1 MTENYLEA
9 YEKRLNEYKNAS
21 WKEPP
26 SNKHVALYTA
36 CANGVIHLEHFDNKI
51 EAISGREGDS
61 DFCMLPLIRV
71 LYQDVSKWTQKEQAD
86 MKHLQ
91 NRTISAL
98 EGFPFLPKEGQQI
111 MDEIVFWSENHLFM
125 TLTSAYLFY
134 QRMEMTNGVLREAD
148 WESKY
153 LECRLLRKY
162 LEIHL
167 HESFNGVYEVNSHVY
182 LPFTLNALLNLYDFA
197 VDSGIKNQA
206 NRLID
211 RIVELLALA
220 TDPSSGIINLS
231 G

>member
-9 YEKRLNEYKNAS
+9 YEKRLNEYKHAS

-26 SNKHVALYTA
+26 SNKHAALYTA
-36 CANGVIHLEHFDNKI
+36 CANGEIHLEHFDNKI

-71 LYQDVSKWTQKEQAD
+71 LYQDVSKWAKKEQEK
-86 MKHLQ
+86 MKDLQ
-91 NRTISAL
+91 ERTKLAL

-134 QRMEMTNGVLREAD
+134 QQTEMTNGVPD
-148 WESKY
+148 WESKHP
-153 LECRLLRKY
+153 ECRLLRKY